1 MAKILINDGKGKY
14 TLGDLPN
21 YSGIMSED
29 LFSKWSIEVYH
40 AYLGGALFPR
50 DPEDVWHDG
59 ILEMSVELIKD
70 PKAKIDAHLRL
81 LRKLDDNG
89 RKGIAA
95 ERENF
100 RALQDAEHDP
110 DTFEETL
117 ADGNTEP
124 NEHVC
129 QPIARQ
135 YILRIL
141 PRLEPDT
148 KRALIAWMASGRKK
162 ENLEKAARMMHEPA
176 QTYRDRLSERLAEAR
191 AVCMELAKEDHQN
204 ESCW

>member
-1 MAKILINDGKGKY
+1 MTKILKDDGAGNCY
-14 TLGDLPN
+14 LAEIPD
-21 YSGIMSED
+21 YSGLIGAD
-29 LFSKWSIEVYH
+29 LFSKWAIVVHAAYWDGELYPRNPMDVYQEGVCKM
-40 AYLGGALFPR
+40 LQALT
-50 DPEDVWHDG
+50 
-59 ILEMSVELIKD
+59 KD
-70 PKAKIDAHLRL
+70 PRKVLDTQETLRSITSA
-81 LRKLDDNG
+81 DD
-89 RKGIAA
+89 RQSIKT

-176 QTYRDRLSERLAEAR
+176 QTYRDRLPGRLAEAR